1 MSIFDD
7 YIYNKIFKVV
17 TCEHNGES
25 IDFMENNFFC
35 DQPEDK
41 RSVKTLQFLKPV
53 QWPMAIILFNEI

>member
-41 RSVKTLQFLKPV
+41 RSVKTLQFL
-53 QWPMAIILFNEI
+53 